1 MGLNIEAVLR
11 LIGQNGNKDD
21 DFISRAISLLS
32 QQIWS

>member
-1 MGLNIEAVLR
+1 MEAVLHPAS
-11 LIGQNGNKDD
+11 QNGNKDD